1 LRFLSQDPDIETIV
15 RRIED
20 GEYDLQPDFQ
30 RGEVWTLQKK
40 RRLVDSILRGWH
52 VPPVHLVVGEDG
64 RSDVLDGQQRLTAIR
79 DFVRGH
85 FTIDGKI
92 DPVDASIRELNGLRY
107 AQLPEVIARRFRK
120 FTIRVFELVDY
131 TPDEPHELFFRL
143 NQPTSLTEA
152 EKRNA
157 FVGDARNQ
165 VRELVDWSTLEGLLT
180 DRVGFSN
187 ARMAYDDMLAR
198 VLVTI
203 EARSLD
209 AKVTSSLVTA
219 RYRSGERFADRDV
232 AVLRESMNLVLSTL
246 GRGAGTSD
254 GIRPNKATLHTWLCM
269 GAQLALTDQGMESS
283 SAFVKAMRY
292 LELARWNRSSA
303 DRLPGQE
310 EVSLFQDRSTAR
322 VADVSSVVLRD
333 LIGWMFMA
341 RLDVDGRVRGP
352 KHSAAAQAWDR
363 VDHESDVEES
373 LLTYANRFNWGGL
386 GWA

>member
-1 LRFLSQDPDIETIV
+1 MRFLSQDPDIETIV

-20 GEYDLQPDFQ
+20 GDYDLQPDFQ

-85 FTIDGKI
+85 FAVDGKLEPL
-92 DPVDASIRELNGLRY
+92 DPRIQELNGLRY
-107 AQLPEVIARRFRK
+107 AQLPGTVARQFRK

-131 TPDEPHELFFRL
+131 SPDEPHELFFRL

-165 VRELVDWSTLEGLLT
+165 VRELVDWATRAGLLT

-203 EARSLD
+203 EARSLE
-209 AKVTSSLVTA
+209 AKVTASLVTA
-219 RYRSGERFADRDV
+219 RYRVGKPFADEDV
-232 AVLRESMNLVLSTL
+232 DVLRESLRVVLSAL
-246 GRGAGTSD
+246 NPDVASD
-254 GIRPNKATLHTWLCM
+254 KILRPNKATLHTWLCF
-269 GAQLALTDQGMESS
+269 GAQMALVGRANEYERGLAETIRDLES
-283 SAFVKAMRY
+283 
-292 LELARWNRSSA
+292 ARWQRSSGERTGDQRTIA
-303 DRLPGQE
+303 
-310 EVSLFQDRSTAR
+310 LFQDRSTAR

-333 LIGWMFMA
+333 LIAWMFLA
-341 RLDVDGRVRGP
+341 RS
-352 KHSAAAQAWDR
+352 SAATGPASKLSLAQRAWRLVNDEG
-363 VDHESDVEES
+363 DTEDTLLAFANES
-373 LLTYANRFNWGGL
+373 NWGDL
-386 GWA
+386 GWG